1 MSYKI
6 AKEYSESME
15 SSIQESLNM
24 TVPEFKEDLKKE
36 VDSFQD
42 VANEFIDEIQGDM
55 EGYLDEA
62 SEGND
67 SDVKIKDLVLPGSE
81 SKMLTEEDVE
91 PIVETDYENDGD
103 LSKFLTW
110 LSSQY
115 PNNIPKHDGTSVLAC
130 EKATSFLEDLS
141 RKILKSIKLD
151 VDDVL
156 DVSSLEKIN
165 NNIIA
170 DILKL
175 KEHIKHL
182 KRKIK
187 ESSDK
192 NDMVKIAATPNN
204 VVISVTPFIRA
215 ICGILI
221 NSCVSAGKS
230 FEEVYGY
237 LKSKY
242 EIKPREELE
251 ILQTLMDFGQPIF
264 KDRGSM
270 PIPESISNKKDVEEK
285 ESALGGV
292 DFVRSYF
299 S

>member
-15 SSIQESLNM
+15 SSIQNSLNM
-24 TVPEFKEDLKKE
+24 TVPEFKESLEKE

-42 VANEFIDEIQGDM
+42 VANEFIDEIQEDM
-55 EGYLDEA
+55 EDYLEDAGKEHGPDA
-62 SEGND
+62 
-67 SDVKIKDLVLPGSE
+67 KIKDIILPGSD

-91 PIVETDYENDGD
+91 PVKETDYENDGD

-110 LSSQY
+110 LNSQY

-141 RKILKSIKLD
+141 RRILKSIKLD

-165 NNIIA
+165 NNILA

-182 KRKIK
+182 KRKMK
-187 ESSDK
+187 EAGSREDL
-192 NDMVKIAATPNN
+192 VKIAATPNN

-221 NSCVSAGKS
+221 NSCVSAGKP
-230 FEEVYGY
+230 FEEVYDY

-270 PIPESISNKKDVEEK
+270 PIPESISDKKDVEEK

>member
-1 MSYKI
+1 MRYKI
-6 AKEYSESME
+6 AKEYME
-15 SSIQESLNM
+15 SLEDSLNM
-24 TVPEFKEDLKKE
+24 TLPQTKKE
-36 VDSFQD
+36 FNKELDKFQYS
-42 VANEFIDEIQGDM
+42 ANQFVDEIQEEVGEYIEDQI
-55 EGYLDEA
+55 EEHGEKAL
-62 SEGND
+62 
-67 SDVKIKDLVLPGSE
+67 IKDLILPGSN

-91 PIVETDYENDGD
+91 PVKETDYENDGD
-103 LSKFLTW
+103 LSKFLPW
-110 LSSQY
+110 LNSAY
-115 PNNIPKHDGTSVLAC
+115 PNSIPKHDGTSVLGC
-130 EKATSFLEDLS
+130 EKAVSYLDNLS
-141 RKILKSIKLD
+141 REILKNIKLD

-156 DVSSLEKIN
+156 DVHSLEKIN
-165 NNIIA
+165 NSILA

-182 KRKIK
+182 RRKMK
-187 ESSDK
+187 EAGD
-192 NDMVKIAATPNN
+192 NDAEIIKIAATPNN

-221 NSCVSAGKS
+221 NSCVSSGKP
-230 FEEVYGY
+230 FDEVYEY
-237 LKSKY
+237 LKGKY

-270 PIPESISNKKDVEEK
+270 PIPESAPNKKDVKSK

-299 S
+299 A